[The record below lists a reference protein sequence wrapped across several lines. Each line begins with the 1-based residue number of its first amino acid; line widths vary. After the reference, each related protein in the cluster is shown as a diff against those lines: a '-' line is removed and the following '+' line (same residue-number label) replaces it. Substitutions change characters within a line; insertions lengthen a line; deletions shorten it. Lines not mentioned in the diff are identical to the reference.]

1 MLGAMFIGLS
11 GMNAYSSGLRQISNN
26 ISNLNTT
33 GFKTSDVSFSDL
45 FGLNAQEGGGYGVSL
60 SDAYLNF
67 DQGEL
72 RETDSDLDLAVDG
85 DGLLVLEKD
94 GEFFYARTGRFQVDN
109 EGYVVLAGTDYRLTV
124 IGENGTP
131 VSVNI
136 DAYRSNPPTATTRIQ
151 FADNLSST
159 ASNHTLS
166 DVAVFDASG
175 ESDDWN
181 IEFSRT
187 ETSPAGE
194 WTVTVTDGEGKEI
207 GQRTLQFNNGVV
219 DADSVKLAFADEQSG
234 RSVELDFSENVS
246 SFSSGDISTLRVSES
261 DGFGLGEI
269 TTILVNENGR
279 LEVGYSNEQNEDLG
293 AVTLAHFR
301 VSDSLNQLSNG
312 VFSSQSD
319 TGRQFLTSAHT
330 EVGQVL
336 SSRIEA
342 SNVDLSA
349 EFGDLILVQRGYQA
363 SSQVVSVSN
372 DMIQQ
377 LFGIR
382 GQG

>member
-72 RETDSDLDLAVDG
+72 RETDNDLDLAVDG
-85 DGLLVLEKD
+85 DGLLVLEKG

-109 EGYVVLAGTDYRLTV
+109 EGYIVLAGTDYRLTV
-124 IGENGTP
+124 IGEDGAP

-151 FADNLSST
+151 LADNLSST

-166 DVAVFDASG
+166 GVAVFDASG

-194 WTVTVTDGEGKEI
+194 WTVSVTDGEGNEI
-207 GQRTLQFNNGVV
+207 GQRTLRFNNGVV
-219 DADSVKLAFADEQSG
+219 DADSVKLAFNDEQSG

-246 SFSSGDISTLRVSES
+246 SFSSGDISTMRVSES
-261 DGFGLGEI
+261 DGFGIGEI
-269 TTILVNENGR
+269 ATILVNENGQ

-312 VFSSQSD
+312 VFSSQSE
-319 TGRQFLTSAHT
+319 TGRQFLTSTHT